1 MYNLCH
7 RRWKC
12 HGFYI
17 ALLGYGS
24 MIEEAN
30 NKLMSP
36 VGKQHSMLYDW
47 KDVNKI
53 CVVWQ
58 NIRRGLNE
66 IS

>member
-1 MYNLCH
+1 
-7 RRWKC
+7 
-12 HGFYI
+12 
-17 ALLGYGS
+17 

-53 CVVWQ
+53 YVVWQ